1 MKPHKYKIGQQL
13 HYKPAGAF
21 GRMQTS
27 GSVLIERLLP
37 PDGTGNQYQVE
48 SLFDGRK
55 RIVRESEI
63 GMDSFGAGD

>member
-1 MKPHKYKIGQQL
+1 MIKAHKFHVGQQV

-27 GSVLIERLLP
+27 GEVKIERLLP
-37 PDGTGNQYQVE
+37 PNASENQYQVD

-55 RIVRESEI
+55 RVVRESEI
-63 GMDSFGAGD
+63 G